1 MDRKHR
7 VPNRPG
13 EEPERTPNN
22 PVEPL
27 PENDLPI
34 DEPVRERQRRDSTED
49 SEEHLL

>member
-22 PVEPL
+22 PVGPL
-27 PENDLPI
+27 PENDQPV
-34 DEPVRERQRRDSTED
+34 DEPVGERQRRDSNED
-49 SEEHLL
+49 REENLV